1 MKPTTQ
7 NNMNKSESIAKL
19 SAALCKAQAEMSG
32 AVKGANN
39 PFFNSKY
46 ANLEEVIRVVKGPF
60 ESNGLC
66 FVQFPVSG
74 EGSAGVETVIIHES
88 GEFIS
93 NEFML
98 KCAKSDPQGMG
109 SAITYARRY
118 GLQSAVGIP
127 SEDDDGQAASTPT
140 KVLTPTADQVIAS
153 FKSQK
158 TQSELDVKYEK
169 ANTITHLKENAAIT
183 AAYES
188 RKLELK

>member
-39 PFFNSKY
+39 PFFKSKY

-169 ANTITHLKENAAIT
+169 ANTITHLKGNAAIT
-183 AAYES
+183 AAYKS
-188 RKLELK
+188 RKLELN